1 MTKYGHKG
9 NAKVTTLAAGVSPTD
24 LTITG
29 ADLTGWPDGTTGPF
43 WASMDKGKLTEE
55 KILCS
60 GRSGNVLQVWTG
72 VGSTGRGMDD
82 TVAQDHGV
90 NASLEHVWTATEA
103 EEVSAHVNATD
114 GAHGY
119 PPSADLVTLDGAQDI
134 TGTKTLHSP
143 VLQTPTVTTPTVTGG
158 TYTGATKISLSGAQ
172 AEQEF
177 RARNIYIGDRDPL
190 DSEGENGD
198 LWIRKG

>member
-1 MTKYGHKG
+1 MKYSHKG
-9 NAKVTTLAAGVSPTD
+9 NAKVTTLAAGVSAAD

-43 WASMDKGKLTEE
+43 WVSMDKGKLTEE

-72 VGSTGRGMDD
+72 TGSNGRGMDD

-90 NASLEHVWTATEA
+90 NATLEHVWTAVEA
-103 EEVSAHVNATD
+103 EEASAHVNAGD

-119 PPSADLVTLDGAQDI
+119 PPISDIVTLDGAQDI
-134 TGTKTLHSP
+134 TGVKTLHSP
-143 VLQTPTVTTPTVTGG
+143 TLHTPTLDAPVATGG
-158 TYTGATKISLSGAQ
+158 THTGATKISVTGAQ
-172 AEQEF
+172 AEAEF
-177 RARNIYIGDRDPL
+177 RVRNTYIGSGVPSDAMGNDGDIYIMKDV
-190 DSEGENGD
+190 
-198 LWIRKG
+198 